1 MNKTWSLISR
11 ELKVTLSMKG
21 HMKERQQTSFIVAEL
36 FRIFRIK
43 VLRTER
49 SILEESGSR

>member
-1 MNKTWSLISR
+1 MNKTWSLISG